1 VSLLSLV
8 LLALCQAGSAT
19 VIQVG
24 EVGLTGAD
32 VSARVAEHLRTAQ
45 GRPPEAEALL
55 GGLVDELLLAQ
66 EARRSGLALS
76 PDGKAAVAYA
86 RAATL
91 ARAYW
96 ERELL
101 AKATPSDEQI
111 RSYFHDL
118 KDTVRLRLVVVATR
132 PEAEDVAAQLSKG
145 GDWAT
150 QARRSLH
157 RSAAQ
162 GGDTGPLPRK
172 DLDPALV
179 DPAFQGPPGKTFGPV
194 ELKVG
199 WAVGQVVERTIAD
212 EAVLA
217 VEAPVLR
224 SWVKAQLAGYAKNH
238 YLSRARRQ
246 EGAQLDMD
254 FLQGLGKRTSFTDA
268 EADHPIATVAGTP
281 IRFREILQEL
291 AQWNEGGG
299 HMSGAAMRTRVAQL
313 HLDNVLLAQAATEA
327 RLPDQPG
334 VASALR
340 ASELRALGRLQAARL
355 AAATP
360 GPGSPAKREE
370 AVQQRLAALRKQYP
384 ATIDRTAAIAAIE
397 SARRT
402 APPAQ

>member
-1 VSLLSLV
+1 
-8 LLALCQAGSAT
+8 
-19 VIQVG
+19 
-24 EVGLTGAD
+24 
-32 VSARVAEHLRTAQ
+32 
-45 GRPPEAEALL
+45 
-55 GGLVDELLLAQ
+55 
-66 EARRSGLALS
+66 
-76 PDGKAAVAYA
+76 
-86 RAATL
+86 
-91 ARAYW
+91 
-96 ERELL
+96 
-101 AKATPSDEQI
+101 
-111 RSYFHDL
+111 
-118 KDTVRLRLVVVATR
+118 
-132 PEAEDVAAQLSKG
+132 
-145 GDWAT
+145 
-150 QARRSLH
+150 
-157 RSAAQ
+157 
-162 GGDTGPLPRK
+162 
-172 DLDPALV
+172 
-179 DPAFQGPPGKTFGPV
+179 
-194 ELKVG
+194 
-199 WAVGQVVERTIAD
+199 VVERTIAD